1 MERNYQCEESND
13 NEADPKVISESESS
27 KSDHERTWKQIV
39 SSCKD
44 IPLMISF
51 LKIKI
56 QALLPL

>member
-1 MERNYQCEESND
+1 MEM
-13 NEADPKVISESESS
+13 DPKVISESESS